1 MPYYVA
7 PQVLKAQKWQEEI
20 RMGHCSPYYYGKSC
34 DMWSI
39 GVILYIMLCGYPPF
53 YSEIPHQPITQR
65 MQKRIMSG
73 DFTFPDNEWKN
84 ISTNAKDL
92 IQKLLCVEPSQR
104 ITADELLD
112 HPWVR
117 SSTMSS
123 IDLPTPGNMLNKE
136 ALDQF
141 KVYHREFLQDMRRKE
156 EGFCLKPIGKSKNQA
171 PSESAS
177 WTTAIRAPINGSER
191 A

>member
-1 MPYYVA
+1 
-7 PQVLKAQKWQEEI
+7 
-20 RMGHCSPYYYGKSC
+20 MGPCSPYYYDKSC

-53 YSEIPHQPITQR
+53 YPEIPHQPITQR
-65 MQKRIMSG
+65 MRKRIMSG

-123 IDLPTPGNMLNKE
+123 IDLSTPGNMLNKE

-141 KVYHREFLQDMRRKE
+141 KVYHSEFLQDMRRKE
-156 EGFCLKPIGKSKNQA
+156 EGFYLKPIGKSKKQA